1 MTILNASNLSLE
13 EVQRLFGF
21 QKHYSDSFS
30 NYLSLEPLTEAE
42 EQELKQIQHDFDRY
56 LTAGKV
62 SEVAPLLRL
71 AGFYRYPIEILLEEN
86 ITDIEVEDEDIKIKG
101 RFDILA
107 VSKAQHPKPQ
117 TYFWILLIESKN
129 SQIDIST
136 GLPQLLTYAYKNLD
150 NQKSV
155 WGLTTN
161 GRSYQFVYIEQGN
174 PPIYYLLPELNLM
187 ERERSSQLLQVLKAI
202 CQPFKSVTTSFKS
215 NLSALKNNLT
225 FNVCDRMVRI
235 ISAIAFVCNK
245 LILSPK
251 RGYGVNYPP

>member
-1 MTILNASNLSLE
+1 MTILNARNLSLE

-21 QKHYSDSFS
+21 QEQYSDSFS
-30 NYLSLEPLTEAE
+30 NYLSLKPLLEVE
-42 EQELKQIQHDFDRY
+42 QQELLQIRNDFQRY

-62 SEVAPLLRL
+62 SEGQVKFLAVAPLLRL
-71 AGFYRYPIEILLEEN
+71 AGFYRYPIEIVLEEN
-86 ITDIEVEDEDIKIKG
+86 IADIEVQDEDINIKG

-107 VSKAQHPKPQ
+107 ISKAKHTKPQ
-117 TYFWILLIESKN
+117 IYFWVLLIESKN
-129 SQIDIST
+129 SQVDIST
-136 GLPQLLTYAYKNLD
+136 GLSQLLTYTYKNLD

-202 CQPFKSVTTSFKS
+202 CQ
-215 NLSALKNNLT
+215 L
-225 FNVCDRMVRI
+225 
-235 ISAIAFVCNK
+235 
-245 LILSPK
+245 
-251 RGYGVNYPP
+251 

>member
-1 MTILNASNLSLE
+1 MTILNARNLSLE
-13 EVQRLFGF
+13 EVQRLFDF
-21 QKHYSDSFS
+21 QEQYSDSFS

-42 EQELKQIQHDFDRY
+42 QQELLQIRNDFRRY

-62 SEVAPLLRL
+62 SEGQVKFLAVAPLLRL

-86 ITDIEVEDEDIKIKG
+86 IADIEVEDEDIRIKG

-107 VSKAQHPKPQ
+107 ISKAKQTKPK
-117 TYFWILLIESKN
+117 TYFWVLLIESKN

-136 GLPQLLTYAYKNLD
+136 GLPQLLTYSYKNLD

-187 ERERSSQLLQVLKAI
+187 ERERSSQLLQVLKTI
-202 CQPFKSVTTSFKS
+202 CQ
-215 NLSALKNNLT
+215 L
-225 FNVCDRMVRI
+225 
-235 ISAIAFVCNK
+235 
-245 LILSPK
+245 
-251 RGYGVNYPP
+251 

>member
-1 MTILNASNLSLE
+1 MTILNARNLSLE
-13 EVQRLFGF
+13 EVQRLFSF
-21 QKHYSDSFS
+21 EEQYSDSFS
-30 NYLSLEPLTEAE
+30 NYLSLEPLLEVE
-42 EQELKQIQHDFDRY
+42 QQELLQIRNDFRRY

-62 SEVAPLLRL
+62 SEGQVKFLAVAPLLRL
-71 AGFYRYPIEILLEEN
+71 AGFYRYPIEIVLEEN
-86 ITDIEVEDEDIKIKG
+86 IADIEVEDEDIIIKG

-107 VSKAQHPKPQ
+107 ISKAKHTKLQR
-117 TYFWILLIESKN
+117 YFWVLLIESKN

-155 WGLTTN
+155 WGLATN

-202 CQPFKSVTTSFKS
+202 SQ
-215 NLSALKNNLT
+215 L
-225 FNVCDRMVRI
+225 
-235 ISAIAFVCNK
+235 
-245 LILSPK
+245 
-251 RGYGVNYPP
+251 

>member
-1 MTILNASNLSLE
+1 MTILNARNLSLE

-21 QKHYSDSFS
+21 QEQYSDSFS
-30 NYLSLEPLTEAE
+30 NYLSLETLTEAE
-42 EQELKQIQHDFDRY
+42 QQELLQIRNDFGRY

-62 SEVAPLLRL
+62 SEGQVKFLAVAPLLRL
-71 AGFYRYPIEILLEEN
+71 AGFYRYPIEIVLEEN
-86 ITDIEVEDEDIKIKG
+86 IADIEVEDEDIKIKG

-107 VSKAQHPKPQ
+107 ISKAKHTKLQR
-117 TYFWILLIESKN
+117 YFWVLLIESKN

-136 GLPQLLTYAYKNLD
+136 GLPQLLTYSYKNLD

-187 ERERSSQLLQVLKAI
+187 ERERSSQLLQALKAI
-202 CQPFKSVTTSFKS
+202 CQ
-215 NLSALKNNLT
+215 L
-225 FNVCDRMVRI
+225 
-235 ISAIAFVCNK
+235 
-245 LILSPK
+245 
-251 RGYGVNYPP
+251 

>member
-1 MTILNASNLSLE
+1 MTILNARNLSLE
-13 EVQRLFGF
+13 EVHRPFGF
-21 QKHYSDSFS
+21 LEQYSDSFS
-30 NYLSLEPLTEAE
+30 NYLSLEPLLEVE
-42 EQELKQIQHDFDRY
+42 QQELLQIRNNFRRY

-62 SEVAPLLRL
+62 SEGQVKFLAVTPLLRL
-71 AGFYRYPIEILLEEN
+71 AGFYRYPIEIVLEEN
-86 ITDIEVEDEDIKIKG
+86 IADIEVEDEDIKIKG

-107 VSKAQHPKPQ
+107 ISKAKDTKPQ
-117 TYFWILLIESKN
+117 TYFWVLLIESKN

-187 ERERSSQLLQVLKAI
+187 ERERSSHLLQVLKAI
-202 CQPFKSVTTSFKS
+202 CQ
-215 NLSALKNNLT
+215 L
-225 FNVCDRMVRI
+225 
-235 ISAIAFVCNK
+235 
-245 LILSPK
+245 
-251 RGYGVNYPP
+251 

>member
-1 MTILNASNLSLE
+1 MTILNARNLSLE
-13 EVQRLFGF
+13 EVQRLFDF
-21 QKHYSDSFS
+21 QEQYSDSFS
-30 NYLSLEPLTEAE
+30 KYLSLESLTEAE
-42 EQELKQIQHDFDRY
+42 QQELLQIRNDFRRY

-62 SEVAPLLRL
+62 SEGQVKFLAVAPLLRL
-71 AGFYRYPIEILLEEN
+71 AGFYRYPIEIVLEEN

-107 VSKAQHPKPQ
+107 ISKSKHTKPQ
-117 TYFWILLIESKN
+117 TYFWVLLIESKN

-161 GRSYQFVYIEQGN
+161 GRSYQFVYIEQEN

-187 ERERSSQLLQVLKAI
+187 ERERSNQLLQVLKAI
-202 CQPFKSVTTSFKS
+202 CQ
-215 NLSALKNNLT
+215 L
-225 FNVCDRMVRI
+225 
-235 ISAIAFVCNK
+235 
-245 LILSPK
+245 
-251 RGYGVNYPP
+251 